1 MLYVAAMFVHIYMGT
16 IGVEGA
22 FEAMADGNVDVNW
35 AKERHSLWYEEE
47 MQAGAGQRP
56 GDAAGRITGIS
67 IRDKNARPCG
77 RAFCYKGAMR
87 IIGLA
92 GWSGSGKTTLIKK
105 LIPRLIARGISVST
119 LKHAHHGFD
128 LDQPGKDSF
137 FHRTAGATE
146 VIISSAKRWAILHE
160 LREQPEWD
168 MAALVGKM
176 SPVDLV
182 LVEGF
187 KRDAFPKLEIHR
199 IANGKPL
206 IHPEDPHI
214 VAVASDSALPAARV
228 PVIDLNDIEAIADL
242 LLKHAVPIGAGRI
255 RERLM
260 AQLTD
265 DCFAFSGP
273 LLPLEDMERLIG
285 ERVAP
290 VAETERVALAR
301 RARPRDRRRREGA
314 GRSAAVR

>member
-1 MLYVAAMFVHIYMGT
+1 
-16 IGVEGA
+16 
-22 FEAMADGNVDVNW
+22 
-35 AKERHSLWYEEE
+35 
-47 MQAGAGQRP
+47 
-56 GDAAGRITGIS
+56 
-67 IRDKNARPCG
+67 
-77 RAFCYKGAMR
+77 MR

-105 LIPRLIARGISVST
+105 LIPCLIARGISVST

-137 FHRTAGATE
+137 FHRAAGATE

-168 MAALVGKM
+168 LAALVGKM

-199 IANGKPL
+199 IANSKPL

-214 VAVASDSALPAARV
+214 IAVASDSALPATQI
-228 PVIDLNDIEAIADL
+228 PVVDLNDIDAIADL
-242 LLKHAVPIGAGRI
+242 LLKHAVPINSVPATQG
-255 RERLM
+255 
-260 AQLTD
+260 
-265 DCFAFSGP
+265 
-273 LLPLEDMERLIG
+273 
-285 ERVAP
+285 V
-290 VAETERVALAR
+290 
-301 RARPRDRRRREGA
+301 
-314 GRSAAVR
+314 

>member
-1 MLYVAAMFVHIYMGT
+1 
-16 IGVEGA
+16 
-22 FEAMADGNVDVNW
+22 
-35 AKERHSLWYEEE
+35 
-47 MQAGAGQRP
+47 
-56 GDAAGRITGIS
+56 
-67 IRDKNARPCG
+67 
-77 RAFCYKGAMR
+77 MR

-105 LIPRLIARGISVST
+105 LIPCLIARGISVST

-214 VAVASDSALPAARV
+214 IAVASDSALPATQI
-228 PVIDLNDIEAIADL
+228 PVVDLNDIDAIADL
-242 LLKHAVPIGAGRI
+242 LLNHAVPINSVPATQG
-255 RERLM
+255 
-260 AQLTD
+260 
-265 DCFAFSGP
+265 
-273 LLPLEDMERLIG
+273 
-285 ERVAP
+285 V
-290 VAETERVALAR
+290 
-301 RARPRDRRRREGA
+301 
-314 GRSAAVR
+314 